1 MIFLVQHQ
9 VLKIFKSIQKNKYKY
24 SHFFSIAYL
33 FYFLQILKTELT
45 SPPQIV
51 DVQKTS
57 DDIVSTE
64 QKIESTITTKSET
77 MPNVEVN
84 ESSTKGSYTLPIKK
98 SKTKKVKEPK
108 VKTEKKPG
116 LFSNLFRHSDRKS
129 KAPALD
135 LPSVERDLTANNE
148 LRQPHQHD
156 SDPLRVPNI
165 DLPKLDISLPT
176 YDRPEVNMTSG
187 QTKLSSE
194 FSIPIVDLPAIPN
207 LQLPDNEKQP
217 IDSGIDLTRIPNVEL
232 PELHFTSNEQ
242 ENIKSEIPLV
252 TNIPQEKENEH
263 LPTIETGL
271 TLASPVQDILDI
283 QTDQKN
289 FPIETDYEI
298 KTDSVRSKAILLNN

>member
-1 MIFLVQHQ
+1 
-9 VLKIFKSIQKNKYKY
+9 
-24 SHFFSIAYL
+24 
-33 FYFLQILKTELT
+33 
-45 SPPQIV
+45 
-51 DVQKTS
+51 
-57 DDIVSTE
+57 
-64 QKIESTITTKSET
+64 
-77 MPNVEVN
+77 
-84 ESSTKGSYTLPIKK
+84 
-98 SKTKKVKEPK
+98 
-108 VKTEKKPG
+108 
-116 LFSNLFRHSDRKS
+116 
-129 KAPALD
+129 
-135 LPSVERDLTANNE
+135 
-148 LRQPHQHD
+148 
-156 SDPLRVPNI
+156 
-165 DLPKLDISLPT
+165 
-176 YDRPEVNMTSG
+176 MTSG

>member
-1 MIFLVQHQ
+1 
-9 VLKIFKSIQKNKYKY
+9 
-24 SHFFSIAYL
+24 
-33 FYFLQILKTELT
+33 
-45 SPPQIV
+45 
-51 DVQKTS
+51 
-57 DDIVSTE
+57 
-64 QKIESTITTKSET
+64 

-108 VKTEKKPG
+108 VKTKKVKEPKVETEKKPG

-148 LRQPHQHD
+148 LRQPHRHD
-156 SDPLRVPNI
+156 SDPLRVPTI

-187 QTKLSSE
+187 QTKVSSE

-217 IDSGIDLTRIPNVEL
+217 TDLGIDLTRIPNVEL
-232 PELHFTSNEQ
+232 PELHFTQ
-242 ENIKSEIPLV
+242 ENIKSEHQTILEIPLV
-252 TNIPQEKENEH
+252 TNIQQEKENEH

-271 TLASPVQDILDI
+271 TLASPAQDISDI
-283 QTDQKN
+283 Q
-289 FPIETDYEI
+289 TDYEI
-298 KTDSVRSKAILLNN
+298 KTDSVR